1 MLHDVGSRPIQES
14 NLPTVPLLIMTV
26 SLFTRCPAKSMKCPA
41 ILYECRKNCTEF
53 PGKMH
58 YGISLVSASVLSYRA
73 VHPYFGK
80 CIAVNM
86 DWKKCGTFSW
96 FRCLS
101 ADIYHMN
108 ILSKPNEVVVRYQW
122 RFWSAFSNKM
132 SPTVNIIVILSDFW
146 IKSS

>member
-26 SLFTRCPAKSMKCPA
+26 SLFTRCPAKSLKCPA

-58 YGISLVSASVLSYRA
+58 YGISLLSASVLSYRA

-80 CIAVNM
+80 CIM
-86 DWKKCGTFSW
+86 C
-96 FRCLS
+96 RML
-101 ADIYHMN
+101 ADQPPAHLFKHCVHLKIP
-108 ILSKPNEVVVRYQW
+108 KVVRPEKSRETDHSSSQTSKEASVGIYI
-122 RFWSAFSNKM
+122 SLLDI
-132 SPTVNIIVILSDFW
+132 TVY
-146 IKSS
+146 K